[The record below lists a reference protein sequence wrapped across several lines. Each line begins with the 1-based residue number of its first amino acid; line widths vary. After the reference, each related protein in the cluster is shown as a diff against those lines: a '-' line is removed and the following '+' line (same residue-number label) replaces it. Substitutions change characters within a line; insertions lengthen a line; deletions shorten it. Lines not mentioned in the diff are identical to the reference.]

1 MVSGTRALLII
12 FESYTEGSRA
22 ADPKGTKSCRTRE
35 NFRRSVSLS
44 ICPSIRLSSG
54 AMIGDPNLD
63 PGDPNLDPGDPN
75 LDPGDPNLDPG
86 DPNLDPGDPDLDQ
99 L

>member
-22 ADPKGTKSCRTRE
+22 ADPKGTKSCRTQGRI
-35 NFRRSVSLS
+35 SVH
-44 ICPSIRLSSG
+44 PSIQTSVRSSSG
-54 AMIGDPNLD
+54 ALIGDPNLD